1 MPELQNNAAAEKGR
15 SLVVSSVLVYTLAN
29 ILTKVIGVFFKIP
42 MLSLLGDTGMGYFNT
57 AYQVYVWFYMISTA
71 GLPVAV
77 STLVAESR
85 AKGRFRQVRKIYSI
99 ALRLFFVIG
108 LAGALLMFA
117 LSSPLA
123 DKVIERPAA
132 RFSIIAL
139 APTLFFVCLSS
150 AFRGYFQ
157 GFRYMVPT
165 GISEVIEALGKL
177 LLGILFAQLAISAG
191 KPIEV
196 VAACAV
202 LGVTVGVILGF
213 FYLWLTK
220 LSFSPAR
227 YDVEYRAIY
236 GRGVPDCAG
245 TKPIIGRLL
254 RVAIPITLSS
264 SAMSLSGMIDTL
276 VLNSGLTRAGFDPDT
291 AFDMYGAY
299 STEIT
304 SLFNLP
310 PVLIYPVAYMIVPL
324 VAECVARRDRKRM
337 RGILTSAFKMT
348 AIIALPCALGM
359 AAIPRYIL
367 NTVFDHGDADDLAPL
382 LSIIAVAVFFVGIL
396 ATTNSTLQG
405 ARKERYP
412 IISMLAGAGV
422 KLVSSWILVG
432 IPAVNI
438 YGAPI
443 STLLCYITAASLNLW
458 FVFTKVGYFPSVTR
472 VFLRP
477 FVAAAAAGGS
487 AFAVSRLAEKALFSS
502 QAVGRGQNLLITL
515 LAVLV
520 AVPVYGIILFKA
532 KGVTEEDLALLPKS
546 KKIVGFLKKIR
557 LLG

>member
-42 MLSLLGDTGMGYFNT
+42 MLSLLGDTGMGYFNA

-85 AKGRFRQVRKIYSI
+85 ARGRFRQVRKIYSI

-117 LSSPLA
+117 LSRPLA
-123 DKVIERPAA
+123 SLVDPAA
-132 RFSIIAL
+132 RFCIIAL

-177 LLGILFAQLAISAG
+177 LLGILFARLAISAG

-254 RVAIPITLSS
+254 RVAVPITLSS
-264 SAMSLSGMIDTL
+264 SAMSLAGMIDTM
-276 VLNSGLTRAGFDPDT
+276 VLTSGLTRAGFERE
-291 AFDMYGAY
+291 AAVSMYGSY
-299 STEIT
+299 STQIT

-367 NTVFDHGDADDLAPL
+367 NTVYNHGDADDLAPL

-477 FVAAAAAGGS
+477 FIAAAAAGGS

>member
-1 MPELQNNAAAEKGR
+1 MPELQHNAAAEKGR
-15 SLVVSSVLVYTLAN
+15 SLVISSVLVYTLAN

-42 MLSLLGDTGMGYFNT
+42 MLSLLGDTGMGYFNA

-85 AKGRFRQVRKIYSI
+85 AKGRFRQVHKVYRI

-108 LAGALLMFA
+108 LTGALLMFA
-117 LSSPLA
+117 LSRPLA
-123 DKVIERPAA
+123 SLVDPAA
-132 RFSIIAL
+132 RFCIIAL

-177 LLGILFAQLAISAG
+177 LVGILFARLAIAAG

-202 LGVTVGVILGF
+202 LGVTVGVIVGF

-227 YDVEYRAIY
+227 YDVEYRSIY
-236 GRGVPDCAG
+236 GKGVPDCAG
-245 TKPIIGRLL
+245 TKPILSRLL
-254 RVAIPITLSS
+254 KVAIPITLSS
-264 SAMSLSGMIDTL
+264 SAMSLAGMIDTM
-276 VLNSGLTRAGFDPDT
+276 VLTSGLTRAGFEKE
-291 AFDMYGAY
+291 AAVSMYGTY
-299 STEIT
+299 STQIT

-310 PVLIYPVAYMIVPL
+310 PVLIYPVAYVIVPL
-324 VAECVARRDRKRM
+324 VAECVARRDRNRM
-337 RGILTSAFKMT
+337 RGILSSAFKMT

-367 NTVFDHGDADDLAPL
+367 NTVYNHGDADVLAPL

-396 ATTNSTLQG
+396 ATTNSALQG

-412 IISMLAGAGV
+412 IISMLAGAAV
-422 KLVSSWILVG
+422 KLISSWILVG

-443 STLLCYITAASLNLW
+443 STLLCYITAASFNLY
-458 FVFTKVGYFPSVTR
+458 FVFKKIGYLPSVTR

-477 FVAAAAAGGS
+477 FIAAAAAGGS
-487 AFAVSRLAEKALFSS
+487 AYAVSRLAEKALFPL
-502 QAVGRGQNLLITL
+502 QAAGRGQNALITL
-515 LAVLV
+515 LSVFI
-520 AVPVYGIILFKA
+520 AVPVYVIILFKA

-546 KKIVGFLKKIR
+546 KKIVAVLKKVR
-557 LLG
+557 LL